1 MSKATKP
8 QVRLCRAT
16 TPRRLDSLPRCRER
30 LSLSSIAD
38 MLYDDGQ
45 PLGCVCEKCLGEHP
59 KEVAGYL
66 RERVA
71 DLCDFID
78 QAHQCVRWATNGTAV
93 SKGFAGAQNIG
104 MPSPFESNVWMNGRF
119 GSWLTVSW
127 AGLFPVLS
135 AFLSNHSLRWRC
147 G

>member
-1 MSKATKP
+1 M
-8 QVRLCRAT
+8 T
-16 TPRRLDSLPRCRER
+16 TPRRLDSSPSAGEK

-38 MLYDDGQ
+38 TLYDHDQ

-59 KEVAGYL
+59 KKYL

-78 QAHQCVRWATNGTAV
+78 QAHQCVRWATNGIAV
-93 SKGFAGAQNIG
+93 SKGFAGV
-104 MPSPFESNVWMNGRF
+104 PFESNVWMNGRF